1 MKVEF
6 SGQVFEKSSN
16 IKFHENLL
24 CESRVV
30 PCGQT
35 GRQTYKWKDR
45 HGEANGRF
53 VVVVVVVVAILQTPN
68 NSSIAK

>member
-1 MKVEF
+1 MKVEI
-6 SGQVFEKSSN
+6 SRQVFEKSSN
-16 IKFHENLL
+16 IKVHENPS

-35 GRQTYKWKDR
+35 GRQTYKWTDR

-53 VVVVVVVVAILQTPN
+53 FVVVVAILQTPN
-68 NSSIAK
+68 NSAIAK